1 MERINAYWDAAKVR
15 DYTTMYDMEYGALI
29 GSLSPAMFRRA
40 VSRSKLESYQVKGV
54 EIEGD
59 LARVEMDRYYTLPGV
74 QTPFA
79 SGSTDYWLFHEGEWY
94 RARKPKEPPKP

>member
-1 MERINAYWDAAKVR
+1 
-15 DYTTMYDMEYGALI
+15 MYDMEYGALI

-54 EIEGD
+54 EIEGY

-94 RARKPKEPPKP
+94 RARKPKEPSPKP